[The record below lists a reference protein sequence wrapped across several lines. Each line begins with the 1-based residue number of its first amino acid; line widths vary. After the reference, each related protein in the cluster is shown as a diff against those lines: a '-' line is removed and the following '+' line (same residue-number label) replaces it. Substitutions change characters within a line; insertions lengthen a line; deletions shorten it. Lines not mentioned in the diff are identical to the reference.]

1 MTNRL
6 ELTWVDKDRR
16 LLAHDDVSYE
26 WVDPTDW
33 RVGEVRLLHDVDTVG
48 DPSDGNLLIRGD
60 AMHALEALIKT
71 PEYAARYVGKVKLVY
86 IDPPFN
92 TGQAF
97 GDHYEDNL
105 EHSVWLTMLR
115 DRLEQ
120 IQQLLAPD
128 GSVWVH
134 LDDVEQ
140 HRARCVLDEIFGAEN
155 FVATVIWQKADSPR
169 MDAKQ
174 FSFSHDYII
183 VYAAEAGWAP
193 NKHENEADLTF
204 PYRDPDGR
212 HFRAPGPLR
221 KWGSNS
227 DRTDRP
233 NLWYPITAPDG
244 QQVWP
249 IKPDGREGYW
259 RWQASKVEAHPELLH
274 WEDKGS
280 GLQPY
285 VKEYEDQERK
295 LVPPT
300 TWWPNADVGHNREA
314 KAHLKRLFGPSPFST
329 PKPERL
335 LERVIQIGSDPGDVV
350 LDCFGGSGTAAA
362 VAHKMGRRW
371 VSAEVSAATISTFM
385 RPRLEMVVKG
395 EDPGGITESVGWE
408 GGGGF
413 THVEVGPSMFETV
426 EGSVVMAEWAV
437 GGELAEAVAAQL
449 GFEFVPEGP
458 LAGRKG
464 RKRLAVVDGMVT
476 EAVAEHLVGLI
487 GEKETLLVVARS
499 LEPGVE
505 DLVRELRS
513 GSRARKIPRD
523 LARVGRLPSRLVR
536 LNKKGGGV
544 GG

>member
-16 LLAHDDVSYE
+16 LLAHDDVSHE

-33 RVGEVRLLHDVDTVG
+33 RVGEVRLLHDVATVG

-71 PEYAARYVGKVKLVY
+71 PEYAERFVGKVKLVY

-92 TGQAF
+92 TGQTF
-97 GDHYEDNL
+97 THYDDNL

-120 IQQLLAPD
+120 IQQVLAPD

-134 LDDVEQ
+134 LDDAEQ
-140 HRARCVLDEIFGAEN
+140 HRARCVLDEVFGAEN
-155 FVATVIWQKADSPR
+155 FVATVIWRSADTGNY
-169 MDAKQ
+169 DAKQ
-174 FSFSHDYII
+174 FSVDHNSII
-183 VYAAEAGWAP
+183 VYSLRRGWLANGVDRTASQQSHYANPDDDPRGPWFDGNPLGSP
-193 NKHENEADLTF
+193 NPRANLQYDIESPTGHLIRHPPNGWRWSRETLDQKLESGDVRFNDEGTRII
-204 PYRDPDGR
+204 YRTYLWEQKSLPPSTLWDDTDVT
-212 HFRAPGPLR
+212 
-221 KWGSNS
+221 GSN
-227 DRTDRP
+227 
-233 NLWYPITAPDG
+233 
-244 QQVWP
+244 
-249 IKPDGREGYW
+249 
-259 RWQASKVEAHPELLH
+259 
-274 WEDKGS
+274 
-280 GLQPY
+280 
-285 VKEYEDQERK
+285 RK
-295 LVPPT
+295 
-300 TWWPNADVGHNREA
+300 A
-314 KAHLKRLFGPSPFST
+314 KNELKRLFGLRAKEVFGT
-329 PKPERL
+329 PKPEKL
-335 LERVIQIGSDPGDVV
+335 MERILHIGSDTGDVV

-362 VAHKMGRRW
+362 VAQKMGRRW
-371 VSAEVSAATISTFM
+371 VTVEQSAATISTFL

-426 EGSVVMAEWAV
+426 DGSVVMAEWAV

-487 GEKETLLVVARS
+487 GDDETLFVVARS

-505 DLVRELRS
+505 DRVRELRS

-523 LARVGRLPSRLVR
+523 LAHVGRLPSRLVR

>member
-1 MTNRL
+1 MTAGRL
-6 ELTWVDKDRR
+6 ELTWSDKDMR

-71 PEYAARYVGKVKLVY
+71 PEYAERFVGKVKLVY

-92 TGQAF
+92 TGQTF
-97 GDHYEDNL
+97 THYDDNL

-128 GSVWVH
+128 GTVWVH
-134 LDDVEQ
+134 LDDTEQ

-155 FVATVIWQKADSPR
+155 FVATIVWEKDKGRRNDTDISSA
-169 MDAKQ
+169 
-174 FSFSHDYII
+174 HDYLH
-183 VYAAEAGWAP
+183 VFAP
-193 NKHENEADLTF
+193 VAKTWKAT
-204 PYRDPDGR
+204 R
-212 HFRAPGPLR
+212 
-221 KWGSNS
+221 
-227 DRTDRP
+227 
-233 NLWYPITAPDG
+233 NLLP
-244 QQVWP
+244 
-249 IKPDGREGYW
+249 REGQDARYRNPDDDPRGPWLQGDNGTAKSGTEKNRFPVTLPSGRVVVPKGRYW
-259 RWQASKVEAHPELLH
+259 RFSPESLRQA
-274 WEDKGS
+274 
-280 GLQPY
+280 
-285 VKEYEDQERK
+285 QEEGRVWFGRNGDSLPVIK
-295 LVPPT
+295 RYLTDVQDGLVPR
-300 TWWPNADVGHNREA
+300 TWWPADETGHNQEA
-314 KAHLKRLFGPSPFST
+314 KRDHLNKMFPDVDPFDT

-335 LERVIQIGSDPGDVV
+335 LERVVHIGSDPGDVV
-350 LDCFGGSGTAAA
+350 LDCFGGSGATAA
-362 VAHKMGRRW
+362 VAQKMGRRW
-371 VSAEVSAATISTFM
+371 VTVEQSAATISTFL

-426 EGSVVMAEWAV
+426 DGSVVMAEWAV

-449 GFEFVPEGP
+449 GFEFVPDGP

>member
-1 MTNRL
+1 MTVGRL
-6 ELTWVDKDRR
+6 ELTWSDKDMR

-60 AMHALEALIKT
+60 AMHALEALLKT
-71 PEYAARYVGKVKLVY
+71 PEYAERFVGKVKLVY

-92 TGQAF
+92 TGEAF

-105 EHSVWLTMLR
+105 EHSVWLTLIR

-155 FVATVIWQKADSPR
+155 FIATIVWQKVYARDNRAAISG
-169 MDAKQ
+169 
-174 FSFSHDYII
+174 SHDYMH
-183 VYAAEAGWAP
+183 VYAKNGWAWKDARNLLP
-193 NKHENEADLTF
+193 RTESQLQDYKNPDD
-204 PYRDPDGR
+204 DPRGPWKAGNFSAQAGHGTAAQFYEITTPSGR
-212 HFRAPGPLR
+212 VVNPPS
-221 KWGSNS
+221 GSCWRYTK
-227 DRTDRP
+227 DR
-233 NLWYPITAPDG
+233 Y
-244 QQVWP
+244 
-249 IKPDGREGYW
+249 E
-259 RWQASKVEAHPELLH
+259 ELLADDRI
-274 WEDKGS
+274 WFGKKGDGIPAHKMFLS
-280 GLQPY
+280 EVQQGM
-285 VKEYEDQERK
+285 V
-295 LVPPT
+295 PT
-300 TWWPNADVGHNREA
+300 TWWTYEEAGHNQEA
-314 KAHLKRLFGPSPFST
+314 KKQVKAMFPGTDPFST

-335 LERVIQIGSDPGDVV
+335 LERVVQIGSNPGDVV
-350 LDCFGGSGTAAA
+350 LDCFGGWGTTAA
-362 VAHKMGRRW
+362 VAQKMGRRW
-371 VSAEVSAATISTFM
+371 VTVEQSAATISTFL

-426 EGSVVMAEWAV
+426 DGSVVMAEWAV

-487 GEKETLLVVARS
+487 GDDETLFVVARS

-505 DLVRELRS
+505 DRVRELRS

-523 LARVGRLPSRLVR
+523 LAHVGRLPSRLVR

>member
-1 MTNRL
+1 MTDRL

-33 RVGEVRLLHDVDTVG
+33 RVREVRLLHDVDTVG
-48 DPSDGNLLIRGD
+48 DPVNGNLLIRGD

-71 PEYAARYVGKVKLVY
+71 PEYAERFVGKVKLVY

-105 EHSVWLTMLR
+105 EHSVWLTLIR

-120 IQQLLAPD
+120 IHQLLAHD

-140 HRARCVLDEIFGAEN
+140 HRARCVLDEVFGAEN
-155 FVATVIWQKADSPR
+155 FAATVIWEKTDSPR
-169 MDAKQ
+169 MDAAG
-174 FSFSHDYII
+174 FSVRHDSIH
-183 VYAAEAGWAP
+183 VYRKGAAFAVNQMAAGKSNA
-193 NKHENEADLTF
+193 NRIDEQGK
-204 PYRDPDGR
+204 PYYLN
-212 HFRAPGPLR
+212 PLR
-221 KWGSNS
+221 ARGGQGST
-227 DRTDRP
+227 RKARP
-233 NLWYPITAPDG
+233 TLYFPMNAPDG
-244 QQVWP
+244 TPVYP
-249 IKPDGREGYW
+249 KLPDGTDGAW
-259 RWQASKVEAHPELLH
+259 RWSREKVAEESTRIEWVNGRNGWNPYYRIYETDDRTRPPETIWLH
-274 WEDKGS
+274 E
-280 GLQPY
+280 
-285 VKEYEDQERK
+285 
-295 LVPPT
+295 
-300 TWWPNADVGHNREA
+300 DVGSTRTSAREIKSLVA
-314 KAHLKRLFGPSPFST
+314 GTAFST

-335 LERVIQIGSDPGDVV
+335 LERVIHIGSNPGDVV
-350 LDCFGGSGTAAA
+350 LDCFGGSGTTAA

-371 VSAEVSAATISTFM
+371 VTVEQSAATISTFM
-385 RPRLEMVVKG
+385 RPRLELVVKG

-426 EGSVVMAEWAV
+426 DGSVVMAGWAV

-476 EAVAEHLVGLI
+476 APVVEHLVGLI
-487 GEKETLLVVARS
+487 GDDETLLVVGRA
-499 LEPGVE
+499 LAPGVE
-505 DLVRELRS
+505 DRVRELRS

-523 LARVGRLPSRLVR
+523 LATVGRLPSRLVR
-536 LNKKGGGV
+536 LKPRKAEGV
-544 GG
+544 G

>member
-33 RVGEVRLLHDVDTVG
+33 RVGEVRLLHDVATVG

-71 PEYAARYVGKVKLVY
+71 PEYAERFVGKVKLVY

-92 TGQAF
+92 TGQTF
-97 GDHYEDNL
+97 THYDDNL

-120 IQQLLAPD
+120 IQQVLAPD

-134 LDDVEQ
+134 LDDAEQ
-140 HRARCVLDEIFGAEN
+140 HRARCVLDEVFGAEN
-155 FVATVIWQKADSPR
+155 FVATVIWRSADTGNY
-169 MDAKQ
+169 DAKQ
-174 FSFSHDYII
+174 FSVDHNSII
-183 VYAAEAGWAP
+183 VYSLRRGWLANGVDRTASQQSHYANPDDDPRGPWFDGNPLGSP
-193 NKHENEADLTF
+193 NPRANLQYDIESPTGHLIRHPPNGWRWSRETLDQKLESGDVRFNDEGTRII
-204 PYRDPDGR
+204 YRTYLWEQKSLPPSTLWDDTDVT
-212 HFRAPGPLR
+212 
-221 KWGSNS
+221 GSN
-227 DRTDRP
+227 
-233 NLWYPITAPDG
+233 
-244 QQVWP
+244 
-249 IKPDGREGYW
+249 
-259 RWQASKVEAHPELLH
+259 
-274 WEDKGS
+274 
-280 GLQPY
+280 
-285 VKEYEDQERK
+285 RK
-295 LVPPT
+295 
-300 TWWPNADVGHNREA
+300 A
-314 KAHLKRLFGPSPFST
+314 KNELKRLFGLRAKEVFGT
-329 PKPERL
+329 PKPEKL
-335 LERVIQIGSDPGDVV
+335 MERILHIGSDTGDVV

-362 VAHKMGRRW
+362 VAQKMGRRW
-371 VSAEVSAATISTFM
+371 VTVEQSAATISTFL

-426 EGSVVMAEWAV
+426 DGSVVMAEWAV

-505 DLVRELRS
+505 DRVRELRS

-523 LARVGRLPSRLVR
+523 LAHVGRLPSRLVR

>member
-33 RVGEVRLLHDVDTVG
+33 RVGEVRLLHDVATVG

-71 PEYAARYVGKVKLVY
+71 PEYAERFVGKVKLVY

-92 TGQAF
+92 TGQTF
-97 GDHYEDNL
+97 THYDDNL

-120 IQQLLAPD
+120 IQQVLAPD

-134 LDDVEQ
+134 LDDAEQ
-140 HRARCVLDEIFGAEN
+140 HRARCVLDEVFGAEN
-155 FVATVIWQKADSPR
+155 FVATVIWRSADTGNY
-169 MDAKQ
+169 DAKQ
-174 FSFSHDYII
+174 FSVDHNSII
-183 VYAAEAGWAP
+183 VYSLRRGWLANGVDRTASQQSHYANPDDDPRGPWFDGNPLGSP
-193 NKHENEADLTF
+193 NPRANLQYDIESPTGHLIRHPPNGWRWSRETLDQKLESGDVRFNDEGTRII
-204 PYRDPDGR
+204 YRTYLWEQKSLPPSTLWDDTDVT
-212 HFRAPGPLR
+212 
-221 KWGSNS
+221 GSN
-227 DRTDRP
+227 
-233 NLWYPITAPDG
+233 
-244 QQVWP
+244 
-249 IKPDGREGYW
+249 
-259 RWQASKVEAHPELLH
+259 
-274 WEDKGS
+274 
-280 GLQPY
+280 
-285 VKEYEDQERK
+285 RK
-295 LVPPT
+295 
-300 TWWPNADVGHNREA
+300 A
-314 KAHLKRLFGPSPFST
+314 KNELKRLFGLRAKEVFGT
-329 PKPERL
+329 PKPEKL
-335 LERVIQIGSDPGDVV
+335 MERILHIGSDTGDVV

-362 VAHKMGRRW
+362 VAQKMGRRW
-371 VSAEVSAATISTFM
+371 VTVEQSAATISTFL

-426 EGSVVMAEWAV
+426 DGSVVMAEWAV

-449 GFEFVPEGP
+449 GFEFVPDGP

-523 LARVGRLPSRLVR
+523 LATVGRLPSRLVR

>member
-33 RVGEVRLLHDVDTVG
+33 RVGEVRLLHDVATVG

-71 PEYAARYVGKVKLVY
+71 PEYAERFVGKVKLVY

-92 TGQAF
+92 TGQTF
-97 GDHYEDNL
+97 THYDDNL

-120 IQQLLAPD
+120 IQQVLAPD

-134 LDDVEQ
+134 LDDAEQ
-140 HRARCVLDEIFGAEN
+140 HRARCVLDEVFGAEN
-155 FVATVIWQKADSPR
+155 FVATVIWRSADTGNY
-169 MDAKQ
+169 DAKQ
-174 FSFSHDYII
+174 FSVDHNSII
-183 VYAAEAGWAP
+183 VYSLRRGWLANGVDRTASQQSHYANPDDDPRGPWFDGNPLGSP
-193 NKHENEADLTF
+193 NPRANLQYDIESPTGHLIRHPPNGWRWSRETLDQKLESGDVRFNDEGTRII
-204 PYRDPDGR
+204 YRTYLWEQKSLPPSTLWDDTDVT
-212 HFRAPGPLR
+212 
-221 KWGSNS
+221 GSN
-227 DRTDRP
+227 
-233 NLWYPITAPDG
+233 
-244 QQVWP
+244 
-249 IKPDGREGYW
+249 
-259 RWQASKVEAHPELLH
+259 
-274 WEDKGS
+274 
-280 GLQPY
+280 
-285 VKEYEDQERK
+285 RK
-295 LVPPT
+295 
-300 TWWPNADVGHNREA
+300 A
-314 KAHLKRLFGPSPFST
+314 KNELKRLFGLRAKEVFGT
-329 PKPERL
+329 PKPEKL
-335 LERVIQIGSDPGDVV
+335 MERILHIGSDTGDVV

-362 VAHKMGRRW
+362 VAQKMGRRW
-371 VSAEVSAATISTFM
+371 VTVEQSAATISTFL

-426 EGSVVMAEWAV
+426 DGSVVMAEWAV

-449 GFEFVPEGP
+449 GFEFVPDGP